1 METFSIPALK
11 GNLNME
17 LKEQFFQLT
26 EERFRRA
33 PDQCDDKQLYEA
45 LLC

>member
-1 METFSIPALK
+1 
-11 GNLNME
+11 ME

-45 LLC
+45 LLLLTKRMAEDRPDP